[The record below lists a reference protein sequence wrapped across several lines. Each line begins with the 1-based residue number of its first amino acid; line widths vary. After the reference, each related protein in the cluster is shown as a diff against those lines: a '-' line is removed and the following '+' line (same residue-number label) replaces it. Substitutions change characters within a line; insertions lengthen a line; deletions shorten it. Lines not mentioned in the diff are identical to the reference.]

1 MSIDIVLFGGTGD
14 LTWRKLMPAL
24 ANAFEHGGIPK
35 DLRVLGV
42 AREAIDTN
50 AYRERMAAKLQITSS
65 DSLTPAA
72 IASFVPCI
80 DYLSVNLDD
89 PASFVALKEWV
100 STRQAD
106 AVVMYLATAPHL
118 FAHICEGLAR
128 VGLNHER
135 VRVVLEKPLGHDL
148 ESATQIN
155 DAVRRHF
162 TEQQIFRIDHY
173 LGKQSVQ
180 NLLALRFGNSFF
192 EPLWRRE
199 WIANVQITIAEE
211 LGVEGRGG
219 YYDHSGALR
228 DMVQNHLLQLLCI
241 VAMEPPA
248 SDDADAIRDEKL
260 KVLKSLRPYR
270 GDDVNKYVVRGQY
283 HAGAVTGIA
292 VPSYIAEPGVEPQ
305 SHTETFVA
313 LRAEID
319 NWRWAGVPF
328 FLRTGKRL
336 GDRRAQIVINFRD
349 VPHPIMPMPAGTH
362 HNRLVIELQP
372 HDAIELHLLGK
383 ASNLDR
389 AEVGSL
395 RPAVL
400 DLDFKEAFG
409 AQAIEAYERLLR
421 KVVAGR
427 LDLFVRLDEQLA
439 AWKWVMPILENWQ
452 SNDSPLRPYNAGTW
466 GPVAAS
472 ALLARD
478 GTLWSEER

>member
-24 ANAFEHGGIPK
+24 ANAFEHGGVPK

-42 AREAIDTN
+42 AREAITAE
-50 AYRERMAAKLQITSS
+50 AYRTRMGEKLAITTA
-65 DSLTPAA
+65 DSLTPQA
-72 IASFVPCI
+72 IAQFVPCI
-80 DYLSVNLDD
+80 DYVSAPLDD
-89 PASFVALKEWV
+89 PKSFETLKAWV
-100 STRQAD
+100 TQRHAD

-118 FAHICEGLAR
+118 FAGICEQLAR
-128 VGLNHER
+128 VGLNHDR

-148 ESATQIN
+148 ESCTHIN
-155 DAVRRHF
+155 DAVSKQF

-199 WIANVQITIAEE
+199 VIANVQITIAEE

-219 YYDHSGALR
+219 YYDKSGALR

-248 SDDADAIRDEKL
+248 SEDADAIRDEKL
-260 KVLKSLRPYR
+260 KVLKSLRPYKN
-270 GDDVNKYVVRGQY
+270 DDVHKYVVRGQY
-283 HAGAVTGIA
+283 HAGTVAGIKVPGYAEETG
-292 VPSYIAEPGVEPQ
+292 VPAGSQ
-305 SHTETFVA
+305 TETFVT

-336 GDRRAQIVINFRD
+336 GARLAQIVINFRD
-349 VPHPIMPMPAGTH
+349 VPHPILPMPPGTH
-362 HNRLVIELQP
+362 HNRLVIDLQP
-372 HDAIELHLLGK
+372 QDSIELHLLGK
-383 ASNLDR
+383 ASIRER

-395 RPAVL
+395 RPAAL
-400 DLDFKEAFG
+400 NLDFNEAFG
-409 AQAIEAYERLLR
+409 AAPIEAYERLLR
-421 KVVAGR
+421 KVMAGR
-427 LDLFVRLDEQLA
+427 LDLFVRRDEQLA
-439 AWKWVMPILENWQ
+439 AWKWVMPILQAWQ
-452 SNDSPLRPYNAGTW
+452 ANETPLRTYNAGTW
-466 GPVAAS
+466 GPVASS

-478 GTLWSEER
+478 GTLWAEER